1 MTKIIEFCHTGR
13 LKDAYIRKLIG
24 ALLFWAEFNDI
35 SITGGLA
42 LNEYAVGQNKKNNAS
57 IENNIF
63 HKLFNQYSPQIWLDV
78 FEGRIENIEP
88 IKLND
93 IHEYSFAFENEH
105 YLMHL
110 SEIIYLFRL
119 YLNNTMENCQKIE
132 AYLSWVDDNQ
142 LFCAYSTTYAC
153 MLFSNKIKHPHVCQ
167 SDDFETK
174 LRVCSNQA
182 WDLSYLSTWSTLYWH
197 ESDTK
202 NNYLFATMD
211 KDLKKIFIQTHNVE
225 SDIFCRFFGSKKGLE
240 IRKYYEDLI
249 SNRVKPIMT
258 NKKIHDVL
266 NMEKIK
272 LREECGN

>member
-153 MLFSNKIKHPHVCQ
+153 GSV
-167 SDDFETK
+167 
-174 LRVCSNQA
+174 
-182 WDLSYLSTWSTLYWH
+182 
-197 ESDTK
+197 
-202 NNYLFATMD
+202 
-211 KDLKKIFIQTHNVE
+211 
-225 SDIFCRFFGSKKGLE
+225 FG
-240 IRKYYEDLI
+240 
-249 SNRVKPIMT
+249 
-258 NKKIHDVL
+258 
-266 NMEKIK
+266 
-272 LREECGN
+272 